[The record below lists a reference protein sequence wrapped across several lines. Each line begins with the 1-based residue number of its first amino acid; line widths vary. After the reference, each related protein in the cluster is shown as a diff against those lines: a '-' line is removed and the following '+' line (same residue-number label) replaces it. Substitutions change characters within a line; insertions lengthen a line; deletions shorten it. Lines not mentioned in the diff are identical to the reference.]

1 MTERTLWIILMIG
14 IVTIIP
20 VGLLS
25 ALFDESRLLIA
36 AFVLNSIAIISSLVL
51 ITFGYT
57 QLAEQPWT
65 ASNKPYST
73 EKIVAL
79 DDNNLVSGAFYL
91 RSGHF
96 KEGLY
101 YQYMVKLNNGG
112 YVANKVSSD
121 DTTIFYDDENPRVE
135 WYKKERTWWLFK
147 EEDTF
152 NKIYIPKGSITE
164 DYSVDLE

>member
-1 MTERTLWIILMIG
+1 MSERTLWMILITG
-14 IVTIIP
+14 VITLLPIS
-20 VGLLS
+20 LLS
-25 ALFDESRLLIA
+25 VFNESRLLIA
-36 AFVLNSIAIISSLVL
+36 AFVLNAIAIILSFALL
-51 ITFGYT
+51 AFGYT
-57 QLAEQPWT
+57 QLEEQPWT
-65 ASNKPYST
+65 TSNKPYST

-79 DDNNLVSGAFYL
+79 GDNNLVSGVFYL
-91 RSGHF
+91 RSGYL

-135 WYKKERTWWLFK
+135 WYKKERTWWFFK